1 VTAGTPSDDLSSFI
15 QKAEGKGHGSGFC
28 PFLGFEDD
36 PETALAYPASYNY
49 CYHCK
54 PITSVSLA
62 HQRSVCLTQD
72 YPQCP
77 VYQTVDL
84 ESMPKELRGKRPK
97 IHRTR
102 TWLSFVILLAVILL
116 GLVVAAV
123 MGLIRLPG
131 LGLPVIFPTPSATI
145 PVPTVVVT
153 PFQSTSTPE
162 PTPTPRP
169 TATDAIV
176 FPSRV
181 TPRAIETPF
190 GNNPQLVIHK
200 LQEGEGYI
208 RLAERFGTS
217 VEAIKA
223 INFELPDP
231 LWVNT
236 ILVIPLNTDDVTNL
250 PQFSVRE
257 ITTAGLTIEAYAE
270 RMKLDPILLKQYN
283 ELPDGYLLNMGELL
297 IIPN

>member
-1 VTAGTPSDDLSSFI
+1 VTAGTPSDSISSFI
-15 QKAEGKGHGSGFC
+15 QRTNGKSHVSGFC

-36 PETALAYPASYNY
+36 PETALAYPALYNY

-54 PITSVSLA
+54 PISPVSLA
-62 HQRSVCLTQD
+62 HQRSVCLTPD

-84 ESMPKELRGKRPK
+84 ESMPRELRGKRPK

-102 TWLSFVILLAVILL
+102 TWLSIVILLAVILL
-116 GLVVAAV
+116 GLVVTAV
-123 MGLIRLPG
+123 MGLIQLPG
-131 LGLPVIFPTPSATI
+131 LNLPVILPTPSAIVT
-145 PVPTVVVT
+145 VPTVVVT
-153 PFQSTSTPE
+153 PFMSTPTPE
-162 PTPTPRP
+162 PTPTLQP
-169 TATDAIV
+169 TATVAVV

-190 GNNPQLVIHK
+190 GNYPQLVIHK

-208 RLAERFGTS
+208 RLAEKFGTS

-236 ILVIPLNTDDVTNL
+236 ILVIPLNSDDVTAL

-283 ELPDGYLLNMGELL
+283 DLPDGYMLNMGELL

>member
-1 VTAGTPSDDLSSFI
+1 MTAGISSGNSPSII
-15 QKAEGKGHGSGFC
+15 QMTSGKGQVAGFC

-36 PETALAYPASYNY
+36 PETALAYPAPYNF

-54 PITSVSLA
+54 PITPVSLA
-62 HQRSVCLTQD
+62 HQRSVCLTRE

-84 ESMPKELRGKRPK
+84 EPLPRELRGKRPK
-97 IHRTR
+97 VHGSRTR
-102 TWLSFVILLAVILL
+102 LSVVILLAVILF
-116 GLVVAAV
+116 GLVVAAS
-123 MGLIRLPG
+123 MGLIRIPG
-131 LGLPVIFPTPSATI
+131 LNLPVIFPTPSAPV
-145 PVPTVVVT
+145 PVPTAIVT
-153 PFQSTSTPE
+153 PFQPTPSPE
-162 PTPTPRP
+162 PTETPQP
-169 TATDAIV
+169 TATVAIV
-176 FPSRV
+176 FPSRT

-190 GNNPQLVIHK
+190 GNDPQLVIHQ

-208 RLAERFGTS
+208 LLAEKFGTS

-223 INFELPDP
+223 INFKLPDS

-236 ILVIPLNTDDVTNL
+236 ILVIPLNTDDVTAL

-270 RMKLDPILLKQYN
+270 RMQIDPLLLKRYN
-283 ELPDGYLLNMGELL
+283 ELPDGYVLSMGELL